1 MEASSPPQ
9 GLSPHQP
16 ARPSRGE
23 RFDARAQQLSI
34 EDVFSRRSARNKI
47 ALLALAIV
55 WASAFAYYTLMPAS
69 FTTKWSLILP
79 TSNSSSS
86 VTIDTIGQASTTP
99 AQPFGT
105 IQLSPKVIYREI
117 ATSEQVRNRAA
128 ESLMIPPRLFGK
140 VRIKLVDETSLL
152 FFQINGSS
160 AEDAR
165 QRGRAVIQALEYQ
178 LDALRKDE
186 QEKRAKIVRDNLQ
199 YYQASL
205 DASTER
211 ILAFQRET
219 GLQSLAQFTEASSSA
234 ELLRRKIN
242 DQRPEIERLS
252 AEQARLIGRLG
263 LQPSEAAAALKLAA
277 DPAFSRLATAFA
289 EQAAQV
295 NENSGVLGPNHPARV
310 LAMSKAGSAYAELQR
325 LAREA
330 QVDPTIDLR
339 RLVMPLNM
347 SHQSDMM
354 RMIVANDAVL
364 TGRRKETTAA
374 ETELV
379 RLETEVRRMGIHASR
394 LVALKKDHLV
404 AEAVLTSA
412 MARLDTNRADLYS
425 SYPLLQVL
433 AEPDLPENPS
443 QPQLWIAVAAGVAGN
458 LLVTMAWMVS
468 WVGGRFSTKR
478 QRRRRA
484 RELAPALA

>member
-1 MEASSPPQ
+1 MEASSPPR
-9 GLSPHQP
+9 GLSPQQP

-34 EDVFSRRSARNKI
+34 EDVFSRRSGRNKI

-55 WASAFAYYTLMPAS
+55 WASAFAYFTLMPAS
-69 FTTKWSLILP
+69 YTTKWSLILP

-152 FFQINGSS
+152 FFQINGNS

-165 QRGRAVIQALEYQ
+165 LRGRAVIQALEHQ

-219 GLQSLAQFTEASSSA
+219 GLQSIAQFTEASSSA

-242 DQRPEIERLS
+242 DQRPEIERM
-252 AEQARLIGRLG
+252 
-263 LQPSEAAAALKLAA
+263 AAA
-277 DPAFSRLATAFA
+277 
-289 EQAAQV
+289 
-295 NENSGVLGPNHPARV
+295 
-310 LAMSKAGSAYAELQR
+310 
-325 LAREA
+325 
-330 QVDPTIDLR
+330 
-339 RLVMPLNM
+339 
-347 SHQSDMM
+347 
-354 RMIVANDAVL
+354 
-364 TGRRKETTAA
+364 
-374 ETELV
+374 
-379 RLETEVRRMGIHASR
+379 
-394 LVALKKDHLV
+394 
-404 AEAVLTSA
+404 
-412 MARLDTNRADLYS
+412 
-425 SYPLLQVL
+425 
-433 AEPDLPENPS
+433 NP
-443 QPQLWIAVAAGVAGN
+443 
-458 LLVTMAWMVS
+458 
-468 WVGGRFSTKR
+468 
-478 QRRRRA
+478 
-484 RELAPALA
+484 